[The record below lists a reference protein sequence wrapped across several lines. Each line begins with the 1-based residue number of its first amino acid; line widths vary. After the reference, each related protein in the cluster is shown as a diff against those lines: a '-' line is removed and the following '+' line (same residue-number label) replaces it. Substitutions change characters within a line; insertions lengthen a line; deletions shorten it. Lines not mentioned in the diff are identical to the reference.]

1 MRRLVY
7 PPLTDG
13 SYVFFS
19 FPHRHESWHVDGE
32 DVVRE
37 LPLELVTFK
46 TLIKI
51 QQGKKIKFLHGLVW
65 LLQTIMITFQQLG
78 LGQCKKSAK
87 VV

>member
-1 MRRLVY
+1 MRRMVC

-37 LPLELVTFK
+37 LPLELETFR

-51 QQGKKIKFLHGLVW
+51 ER
-65 LLQTIMITFQQLG
+65 
-78 LGQCKKSAK
+78 GQKKSCMVWFAL
-87 VV
+87 VVANPNNSFPTTGSWLK